1 MKRVRAQSRNFMRGS
16 DKNFIHGMTRYLMV
30 VPRRNPLAYAEPGS
44 PLHGVC
50 MHVLTTWSLLDSGSD
65 IASVVLGSQDM
76 QEIYSLYLPH
86 AVQACNHSV
95 SLQGNIPREEDE
107 GKLVELGLR
116 SATEGWKFCW
126 LRGRTLQDPCLA

>member
-1 MKRVRAQSRNFMRGS
+1 MPNQDPRFMAS
-16 DKNFIHGMTRYLMV
+16 
-30 VPRRNPLAYAEPGS
+30 A
-44 PLHGVC
+44 C
-50 MHVLTTWSLLDSGSD
+50 MFSQLGPCSTADQIS
-65 IASVVLGSQDM
+65 VLGSQDM

-107 GKLVELGLR
+107 GKLVELGVR